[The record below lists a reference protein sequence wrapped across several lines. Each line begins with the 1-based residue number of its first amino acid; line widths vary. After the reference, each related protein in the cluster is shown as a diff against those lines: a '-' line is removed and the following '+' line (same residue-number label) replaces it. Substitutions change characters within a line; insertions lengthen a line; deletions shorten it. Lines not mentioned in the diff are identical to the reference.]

1 MSDAHDAVGSLG
13 EEAVKLLAAM
23 STWADEHTA
32 GGAGPSGDRACSC
45 APAATCAWCPVCQA
59 LSTVRAASPQLKEQ
73 LVASGLAL
81 TAAARIFLEA
91 VAAPPVTREAAPG
104 DVEHIDLSDDGG
116 EQPWD

>member
-1 MSDAHDAVGSLG
+1 
-13 EEAVKLLAAM
+13 
-23 STWADEHTA
+23 
-32 GGAGPSGDRACSC
+32 
-45 APAATCAWCPVCQA
+45 
-59 LSTVRAASPQLKEQ
+59 
-73 LVASGLAL
+73 VASGLAL